1 MAVDLQND
9 LLGLRRDLLALGALV
24 ERQVARSFEAMTKS
38 DDAIALEVKQGDAEV
53 DALDLKIEEE
63 CMRLL
68 ALGSPMAGDLRT
80 ILSTQRI
87 SGQLERIADLAKGI
101 SKRTI
106 KLCKL
111 SAIRLPDSIIEM
123 AEGMRRMIG
132 DALEA
137 LTNED
142 VELCRRIRMADDLVD
157 TLNKEVLVWSRT
169 EITGNVHNT
178 EAAIHLLTI
187 AQRIERMADI
197 TTLIAEDVIF
207 RVEGNNVRHGAE

>member
-38 DDAIALEVKQGDAEV
+38 DDSIALEVKQGDAEV

-123 AEGMRRMIG
+123 AEGMRTMIA

-137 LTNED
+137 LSNED

-197 TTLIAEDVIF
+197 TTLIAADVIF

>member
-1 MAVDLQND
+1 MAIDLQND
-9 LLGLRRDLLALGALV
+9 LLGLRRDLLSLGALV
-24 ERQVARSFEAMTKS
+24 ERQVTRSFEAMSKS
-38 DDAIALEVKQGDAEV
+38 DEAIALEVKEGDAEV

-111 SAIRLPDSIIEM
+111 SAIRLPSSIIEM
-123 AEGMRRMIG
+123 SDGMRSMIS

-137 LTNED
+137 LTNDD

-157 TLNKEVLVWSRT
+157 TLNKEVLQWSRN

-207 RVEGNNVRHGAE
+207 RVEGNNVRHGME

>member
-38 DDAIALEVKQGDAEV
+38 DDSIALEVKQGDAEV
-53 DALDLKIEEE
+53 DALDLKIEED

-123 AEGMRRMIG
+123 AEGMRTMIA

-137 LTNED
+137 LSNED

-187 AQRIERMADI
+187 AQRIERMAVI

>member
-38 DDAIALEVKQGDAEV
+38 DDSIALEVKQGDAEV

-111 SAIRLPDSIIEM
+111 NAIRLPDSIIEM
-123 AEGMRRMIG
+123 AEGMRTMIA

-137 LTNED
+137 LSNED

>member
-24 ERQVARSFEAMTKS
+24 ERQVGRAFEAMIQS
-38 DDAIALEVKQGDAEV
+38 DDAIAKEVKSSDAEV

-123 AEGMRRMIG
+123 ANSMRSMIG

-137 LTNED
+137 LSNED

-157 TLNKEVLVWSRT
+157 SLNKEVLLWSRT
-169 EITGNVHNT
+169 EITGNVENT

>member
-111 SAIRLPDSIIEM
+111 NAIRLPDSIIEM
-123 AEGMRRMIG
+123 AEGMRTMIA

-137 LTNED
+137 LSNED

>member
-24 ERQVARSFEAMTKS
+24 ERQVGRAFEAMAKS
-38 DDAIALEVKQGDAEV
+38 DDSIAQEVKASDIEV
-53 DALDLKIEEE
+53 DTLDLKIEEE

-111 SAIRLPDSIIEM
+111 SAIRLPDSILEM
-123 AEGMRRMIG
+123 ADNMRAMIG

-137 LTNED
+137 LSNED

-157 TLNKEVLVWSRT
+157 TLNKEVLIWSRT

-178 EAAIHLLTI
+178 EAAIHLRAI